1 MALDPC
7 DWKGQNIE
15 AVSVTESRRQRVGG
29 RETYAGVRV
38 DGIASRTREDAGLL
52 GGSVL
57 SSKGGEAEL
66 PESEEGE
73 EEDCDADSSY
83 TRKRNGMSAREER

>member
-7 DWKGQNIE
+7 DCKGQNVE
-15 AVSVTESRRQRVGG
+15 AMSVTESSRQRVGG

-38 DGIASRTREDAGLL
+38 DGFAPRTGEDAGLL

-66 PESEEGE
+66 PESEEGQ
-73 EEDCDADSSY
+73 EEDRDADSSC